1 MKNTEK
7 NILIPTPEQR
17 IISTKTRE
25 HYGSVINLL
34 HRSTLA
40 QKDAGHLVDVTPLEI
55 VDYLF
60 SQRARFRPQTFLLYR
75 SALVW
80 WIPTIPV
87 NDVTQRAWAKLHE
100 TLPVHGYKDEKG
112 QKGNTTLYS
121 KLSSRKRTVSQR
133 RFNRLLNELRRR
145 LDTARTHVERKRA
158 AELQYWLLAGLATG
172 LRPVEWSQAHWRNKE
187 AGELNVITA
196 KRKLDNYG
204 LPHIAHLEDE
214 EYMPIR
220 VVVIDDEDDIP
231 WVDLHMKS
239 VQAYLQADEDNVFSR
254 YYDNNRLYLRNV
266 CRAIFPSGEN
276 VTLYM
281 LRGQFAANRKISG
294 QPREELAEEMGCS
307 ARHTSTAYGKQI
319 YGHRHLK
326 GKRLAER
333 ELMKKMQ
340 IKKEK

>member
-1 MKNTEK
+1 MKNTK
-7 NILIPTPEQR
+7 KSTLIPAPKQR
-17 IISTKTRE
+17 IISPKTRI
-25 HYGSVINLL
+25 HYGNITKLL
-34 HRSTLA
+34 HRLA
-40 QKDAGHLVDVTPLEI
+40 LEQKDNGHLFDASPLDV
-55 VDYLF
+55 VNYLF
-60 SQRARFRPQTFLLYR
+60 SQRARFRPKTFLMYR
-75 SALVW
+75 TALVW
-80 WIPTIPV
+80 WIPFLPV
-87 NDVTQRAWAKLHE
+87 NGVTQRAWTKLHE
-100 TLPVHGYKDEKG
+100 KLTINGYKDGKG

-121 KLSSRKRTVSQR
+121 KRSSRKRTVSKK
-133 RFNRLLNELRRR
+133 RFNKLLDELTHRVSS
-145 LDTARTHVERKRA
+145 ARTHVERKRA

-214 EYMPIR
+214 EYMPVR
-220 VVVIDDEDDIP
+220 VVVIDDEADIP

-266 CRAIFPSGEN
+266 CRSIFPSGEN

-294 QPREELAEEMGCS
+294 QPREELAGEMGCS
-307 ARHTSTAYGKQI
+307 ADYTSTAYGKQI